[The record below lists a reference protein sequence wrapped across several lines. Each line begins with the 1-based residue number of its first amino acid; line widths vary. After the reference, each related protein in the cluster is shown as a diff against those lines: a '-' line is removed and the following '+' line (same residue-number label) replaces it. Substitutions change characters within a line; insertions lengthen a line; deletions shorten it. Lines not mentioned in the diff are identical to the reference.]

1 MINKNIELG
10 VVNTLRID
18 RDSDHGF
25 YLVSEDEDDVLL
37 PKAYVTDD
45 MNIEDEIEVFIY
57 NDSEDRYVATTERPK
72 AMLGEFGYF
81 EVVGVESFGAF
92 LDWGLQ
98 KDLFVPKKYQKI
110 PLEVGMKFVF
120 RVCIDE
126 DSSRLFGA
134 HKFKEFICSDINE
147 LNVNQKVD
155 IIVREKTPLGFKV
168 IVDNKYEAMIFHN
181 EIFEDI
187 WIGQKKQAYVK
198 KIRDDKKIDI
208 SLQPIGKTQ
217 EIKETALHR
226 IQKVLKINGGELE
239 CNYKSDPEL
248 IKELFGL
255 SKKNYKKALTEL
267 LEKKIITLNEDGI
280 YLAKNKA

>member
-1 MINKNIELG
+1 MNEKIELG

-25 YLVSEDEDDVLL
+25 YLVSADEDDVLL
-37 PKAYVTDD
+37 PKAYVTED
-45 MNIEDEIEVFIY
+45 MKIDDEIEVFIY
-57 NDSEDRYVATTERPK
+57 TDSEDRFVATTERPK

-92 LDWGLQ
+92 VDWGLQ
-98 KDLFVPKKYQKI
+98 KDLFVPKKFQKI

-120 RVCIDE
+120 RVCLDE
-126 DSSRLFGA
+126 ESDRLFGA
-134 HKFKEFICSDINE
+134 HKFKDFIHTDVEE
-147 LNVNQKVD
+147 LKENQKVD
-155 IIVREKTPLGFKV
+155 IIIREKTPLGFKV

-187 WIGQKKQAYVK
+187 WIGQKKEAYVK
-198 KIRDDKKIDI
+198 KIRDDKKLDI
-208 SLQPIGKTQ
+208 SLRPTGRPNENQ
-217 EIKETALHR
+217 ETALHR
-226 IQKVLKINGGELE
+226 IEKVLKKNGGELE
-239 CNYKSDPEL
+239 CNYKSEPEL

-267 LEKKIITLNEDGI
+267 LDKKVITLDENGI
-280 YLAKNKA
+280 CLK